1 MNTSIENFAM
11 SLTCIT
17 QPHAHLIATLD
28 ESGVL
33 ELVLNRPERKNALF
47 GEFYIAVEQALIE
60 ADQDPSVRVVLLRG
74 EQDFSAGNDLQDFA
88 AALKSDT
95 PTVEG
100 PPFRVLRAAASFSK
114 PLVVAVRGVAIG
126 IGTTILLHADLV
138 YCDSTA
144 KFQMPFLSLGL
155 TPEGASTLLLP
166 QRAGYLKAAEL
177 ILLAEIFSPQ
187 TAVAAGLV
195 NQIVTDDVYA
205 HARAK
210 ALKLTQFPAV
220 SVKATKAMLRD
231 ETPTTVIGRINSEAH
246 TFGERVKSPAM
257 VEALTA
263 FKEKRAPNF
272 RQFD

>member
-1 MNTSIENFAM
+1 M

-17 QPHAHLIATLD
+17 QPHANLIATLD

-33 ELVLNRPERKNALF
+33 ELVLNRPERKNAIF
-47 GEFYIAVEQALIE
+47 GEFYIAIEQALIE
-60 ADQDPSVRVVLLRG
+60 ADQDPAVRVVLLRG

-88 AALKSDT
+88 SEMKNPAPMIDA
-95 PTVEG
+95 
-100 PPFRVLRAAASFSK
+100 PPFRLLRAAASLSK

-177 ILLAEIFSPQ
+177 ILLAEVFSPE
-187 TAVAAGLV
+187 TAVSAGLV
-195 NQIVTDDVYA
+195 NQIVAEDVYA

-210 ALKLTQFPAV
+210 ALKLTQFPTV
-220 SVKATKAMLRD
+220 SIKATKAMLRD
-231 ETPTTVIGRINSEAH
+231 ETPTTVIGRVNSEAQ

-257 VEALTA
+257 LEALTA
-263 FKEKRAPNF
+263 FKEKRAPNY

>member
-1 MNTSIENFAM
+1 M
-11 SLTCIT
+11 SLTCIA
-17 QPHAHLIATLD
+17 QPHPNLNAHLD

-33 ELVLNRPERKNALF
+33 ELVLNRPERKNAIF
-47 GEFYIAVEQALIE
+47 GAMYLAIEQALLE
-60 ADQDPSVRVVLLRG
+60 ADTDPSVRVVLLRG

-88 AALKSDT
+88 IEAKSDS
-95 PTVEG
+95 PMVDA
-100 PPFRVLRAAASFSK
+100 PPFRLLRAVRALSK

-138 YCDSTA
+138 YCDATA

-177 ILLAEIFSPQ
+177 ILLAEVF
-187 TAVAAGLV
+187 TAETALGAGLV
-195 NQIVTDDVYA
+195 NQILADDVYA

-220 SVKATKAMLRD
+220 AIQATKAMLRD
-231 ETPTTVIGRINSEAH
+231 EKPTTALERINSEAI

-257 VEALTA
+257 AEALIA

>member
-60 ADQDPSVRVVLLRG
+60 ADQDPSVRV
-74 EQDFSAGNDLQDFA
+74 GNDLQDFA

-95 PTVEG
+95 PIVEG

-177 ILLAEIFSPQ
+177 ILLAEIFSPE
-187 TAVAAGLV
+187 TALAAGLV

-205 HARAK
+205 HARSK

-257 VEALTA
+257 IEALTA
-263 FKEKRAPNF
+263 FKEKRVPNF

>member
-1 MNTSIENFAM
+1 MTAFIENLTMFI
-11 SLTCIT
+11 TCIT
-17 QPHAHLIATLD
+17 QPHANLIATLD

-33 ELVLNRPERKNALF
+33 ELVLNRPERKNAIF
-47 GEFYIAVEQALIE
+47 GDFYIAIEQALIE
-60 ADQDPSVRVVLLRG
+60 ADQNPAVRVVLLRG
-74 EQDFSAGNDLQDFA
+74 EQDFSAGNDLKDFA
-88 AALKSDT
+88 SEMKST
-95 PTVEG
+95 APMVEA
-100 PPFRVLRAAASFSK
+100 PPFRLLRAASSLSK
-114 PLVVAVRGVAIG
+114 PFICAVRGVAIG

-177 ILLAEIFSPQ
+177 ILLAEIFSPE
-187 TAVAAGLV
+187 TALSAGLV
-195 NQIVTDDVYA
+195 NQIVADDVYA

-210 ALKLTQFPAV
+210 ALKLTQFPAAAI
-220 SVKATKAMLRD
+220 KATKAMLRD
-231 ETPTTVIGRINSEAH
+231 EEPTTVIGRVNSEAQ

-257 VEALTA
+257 LEALTA
-263 FKEKRAPNF
+263 FKEKRAPNY

>member
-1 MNTSIENFAM
+1 M

-17 QPHAHLIATLD
+17 QPHANLIAHLD

-33 ELVLNRPERKNALF
+33 ELVLNRPERKNAIF
-47 GEFYIAVEQALIE
+47 GSLYLALEQALIE
-60 ADQDPSVRVVLLRG
+60 VDADPAVRVVLLRG
-74 EQDFSAGNDLQDFA
+74 EQDFTAGNDLQDFA
-88 AALKSDT
+88 IEAKSDK
-95 PTVEG
+95 PMVDA
-100 PPFRVLRAAASFSK
+100 PPFRLLRAANALSK

-138 YCDSTA
+138 YCDATA

-177 ILLAEIFSPQ
+177 LLLAEVF
-187 TAVAAGLV
+187 TAETALSAGLV
-195 NQIVTDDVYA
+195 NQIIADDVYA

-220 SVKATKAMLRD
+220 SIKATKAMLRD
-231 ETPTTVIGRINSEAH
+231 ETPTTGIDRINAEAH
-246 TFGERVKSPAM
+246 TFGQRVKSPAM
-257 VEALTA
+257 TEALTA

>member
-1 MNTSIENFAM
+1 M

-17 QPHAHLIATLD
+17 HPHANLIATLD

-33 ELVLNRPERKNALF
+33 ELVLNRPERKNAIF
-47 GEFYIAVEQALIE
+47 SDFYIAIEQAFIE
-60 ADQDPSVRVVLLRG
+60 ADQDPAVRVVLLRG

-88 AALKSDT
+88 AAMKSDV
-95 PTVEG
+95 PTVEI
-100 PPFRVLRAAASFSK
+100 PPFRLLRAAASFSK

-126 IGTTILLHADLV
+126 VGTTILLHADLV

-177 ILLAEIFSPQ
+177 ILLAEVFSPE
-187 TAVAAGLV
+187 TALAAGLV

-210 ALKLTQFPAV
+210 ALKLTQFPAAAI
-220 SVKATKAMLRD
+220 KATKAMLRD
-231 ETPTTVIGRINSEAH
+231 EAPTTVIGRINSEAH

-257 VEALTA
+257 LEALTA
-263 FKEKRAPNF
+263 FKEKRAPNY